1 MNEKE
6 RNSIIEQESFKM
18 LLEEFTKEQEA
29 HNKSMNE
36 LIKTIKDLSNKA
48 SGLEEKN
55 KNI

>member
-1 MNEKE
+1 
-6 RNSIIEQESFKM
+6 M